1 MDIHTYRLIANI
13 SDRLTEIMAEA
24 EIGNRESRWSL
35 QGMTALVTGGTK
47 GIGFFLCL
55 ILFSSSEDF

>member
-1 MDIHTYRLIANI
+1 
-13 SDRLTEIMAEA
+13 MAEA

-55 ILFSSSEDF
+55 ILFSSSQDF